1 MPIFLICIIVFVI
14 WFRVKMKKASKE
26 TNVKNT
32 QFWEREEQA
41 NFARKKDISNLE
53 YLTIDDSELML
64 KTAANDEEADLMQQ
78 LTDCAHR
85 KMLNLSAY
93 SNTDLKEQYGVVN
106 LEELSNCDQNYLYFI
121 RALSNWGCYLYE
133 QDDYDRAQKV
143 MELSLR
149 IGSDISHVYTV
160 LAQIY
165 LKQGNEEK
173 VDELIQKAELSDMP
187 LKDSLIRKLKLLK
200 LES

>member
-14 WFRVKMKKASKE
+14 WFRVKIKKANKE
-26 TNVKNT
+26 TNIQNA
-32 QFWEREEQA
+32 QYWEREEQA
-41 NFARKKDISNLE
+41 NFARKKDITNLE
-53 YLTIDDSELML
+53 YLTVDDNELML
-64 KTAANDEEADLMQQ
+64 KTPANDEEADLIQQ
-78 LTDCAHR
+78 LKD
-85 KMLNLSAY
+85 Y
-93 SNTDLKEQYGVVN
+93 SNTDLKEKYGVVN

-121 RALSNWGCYLYE
+121 RALSNWGRYLYE
-133 QDDYDRAQKV
+133 HDDPDRAQKV

-149 IGSDISHVYTV
+149 IGSDISHVYTI

-165 LKQGNEEK
+165 LQQGKEEK
-173 VDELIQKAELSDMP
+173 VDELIAKAASSDMA